1 MKTLKYCLNSKME
14 IEQWLLDS
22 AKRSNG
28 SLSSTAAS
36 TPLSP
41 SSPSLPD
48 FGETPGFHREMDL
61 GGEEAESNHR
71 LLVLY
76 HPNFLSWENFLSLL
90 FVP

>member
-1 MKTLKYCLNSKME
+1 ME

-61 GGEEAESNHR
+61 GGEEAE
-71 LLVLY
+71 
-76 HPNFLSWENFLSLL
+76 
-90 FVP
+90 